1 MRSSNRENKRS
12 VTLEYWEDGKYLV
25 GRLREYPGVISQ
37 GASLDELI
45 ANITD
50 AQREMEASTR
60 QRKRTGISRKYKTK
74 RLELAA

>member
-1 MRSSNRENKRS
+1 MRSSKIERKPS

-25 GRLREYPGVISQ
+25 GRLMEFPEVISQ
-37 GASLDELI
+37 GETLDELV
-45 ANITD
+45 ANIRD

-60 QRKRTGISRKYKTK
+60 PRKRVGVSRKRKTK